1 MEITHT
7 EIKVHKIIQLL
18 HKRKVTDCYTPFIFL
33 ENKLGKY
40 TNRNPNGPG
49 GSFTFLS
56 AQTSGSFKG
65 TSSAGQ
71 SPSKNR
77 LSWEAKNPGLPL
89 SSTSTSYCDSHREL
103 VVPTSGIQC
112 PTMRGAAD
120 IATAEIKCTVNVMRL
135 NHPKTIPPL
144 FVHGK
149 TVFCETGLWCQ
160 KGWGWLI

>member
-7 EIKVHKIIQLL
+7 EIKAHKIIQLL

-77 LSWEAKNPGLPL
+77 LS
-89 SSTSTSYCDSHREL
+89 
-103 VVPTSGIQC
+103 
-112 PTMRGAAD
+112 
-120 IATAEIKCTVNVMRL
+120 
-135 NHPKTIPPL
+135 
-144 FVHGK
+144 
-149 TVFCETGLWCQ
+149 
-160 KGWGWLI
+160 